1 MAILNLG
8 NSNSAFSGSFS
19 GSFKGDGSGLT
30 NILNA
35 QTASFVTLAQ
45 TASFVTLAQ
54 TASFVATAQ
63 TASYIE
69 ASNIDGTITSA
80 SYALSASYAVSAS
93 FEIIKEVS
101 SSYADTASYV
111 ENAQTASYVTL
122 AQTASFVTTAQTASY
137 VLNAQTASFVT
148 TAQTASYVLNAQTAS
163 FVTTAQTASYVL
175 NAVSSSYALS
185 SSFAL
190 TASHALNTTNA
201 KYLVYQTGSGTDSIK
216 PVAGSNT
223 ASGPYASI
231 GGGCSNILRNSGSFI
246 GGGKNNEICNGGFN
260 NNCGKYGTIGGGLSN
275 TNNSYAGT
283 IAGGN
288 LNTVSNA
295 YATVAGGKSNCAAS
309 RGVVAG
315 GTDNNASG
323 NTSGILGGRNNTANA
338 NCSFIIGSSIS
349 STVSNHTHVNNLTT
363 AGNITGS
370 NISAS
375 GYISASSF
383 NATPNVVNQLTASH
397 ALTASYAL
405 GADGFPFSGNA
416 VITGSL
422 LVSGSFVNFIDAP
435 LTASIISASGG
446 ITGSLLGTASTASY
460 VEIAQTASYVTTA
473 QTASFVLNAISSSY
487 ALTASYA
494 VSASHEIIKE
504 ISSSYADTASYVE
517 TAQTAS
523 YVLNAQTASF
533 VTLAQTAS
541 YVETAQTASYVLN
554 ANNATDLVV
563 QVKNTQTST
572 ILKGQVLHSVGVTGE
587 VIDVITASN
596 DSATS
601 MPGFAVANQD
611 INSNAAGQAIISGK
625 IKNIDTSGLTAG
637 SNVYVNLNGDYTGTK
652 PTGSSL
658 IQNIGVVGKVNATE
672 GELIILGA
680 GRSNDVPNISP
691 GYIWIG
697 NSDSVATP
705 TATSSIQNV
714 VSSSYASTASY
725 VETAQTASYVTLAQT
740 ASYVTTAQT
749 ASYVLNAV
757 SSSYALTA
765 SYAVSASHE
774 IIKEISSSYADTASY
789 VETSQTASYILTS
802 NIDQPF
808 TDITASGNISASG
821 IINGL
826 SGSFKSLDVFVNLP
840 ITTGSKFRVGRMDSQ
855 FIGFGVSDYDNIILA
870 KQDTD
875 SNLPHNFILD
885 RDFEGTGANN
895 FKIQKNGIDQFV
907 IDTSGN
913 ITASGDI
920 SASGYISASEFVGLI
935 TTAQTASYIL
945 ASNIDQPFTNITASG
960 NISASGGNIFGNVF
974 NADTYVI
981 TPNVGRTTTT
991 LVEFGNGSST
1001 HSNED
1006 TDIVLKTQGSGEVIV
1021 DIGGNDV
1028 IKFLQDDI
1036 AIGKPFRGLT
1046 IASGSWGYGDLI
1058 VSGSINAKGPTG
1070 NITASGNISASGDV
1084 ITQKIGIVDG
1094 AGIGFGAN
1102 FASGNEASDVQ
1113 IFTDAAGEINF
1124 VKNSTTV
1131 LAINSG
1137 NNISINPSYFL
1148 DQPLNITNNITAS
1161 GNISASGYISA
1172 SNLGISGSATIDGPL
1187 TLTQANTLSPL
1198 TINNGT
1204 GTEIYFPGTTET
1216 NIKSEGLF
1224 QFKTSNNQGYGFGV
1238 NNVDFKAII
1247 GAEGLATTATTVIA
1261 DTYNGRLILRGN
1273 ASPNQITGSI
1283 AMTGSAGVEAFIS
1296 ASSFNATPGT
1306 INELTASYAM
1316 TASTAESILP
1326 SINFKPVVTHTS
1338 NFTSTSSY
1346 AGHYNI
1352 VGGTL
1357 AITVTTGSTPT
1368 DLTPGMEW
1376 DFFQTS
1382 SGDSFT
1388 FTEGTGVEIIS
1399 RNNQKKLTDL
1409 GSAGTLKYISGQTF
1423 HLIGDLTI

>member
-517 TAQTAS
+517 TA
-523 YVLNAQTASF
+523 
-533 VTLAQTAS
+533 
-541 YVETAQTASYVLN
+541 
-554 ANNATDLVV
+554 
-563 QVKNTQTST
+563 
-572 ILKGQVLHSVGVTGE
+572 
-587 VIDVITASN
+587 
-596 DSATS
+596 
-601 MPGFAVANQD
+601 
-611 INSNAAGQAIISGK
+611 
-625 IKNIDTSGLTAG
+625 
-637 SNVYVNLNGDYTGTK
+637 
-652 PTGSSL
+652 
-658 IQNIGVVGKVNATE
+658 
-672 GELIILGA
+672 
-680 GRSNDVPNISP
+680 
-691 GYIWIG
+691 
-697 NSDSVATP
+697 
-705 TATSSIQNV
+705 
-714 VSSSYASTASY
+714 
-725 VETAQTASYVTLAQT
+725 
-740 ASYVTTAQT
+740 
-749 ASYVLNAV
+749 
-757 SSSYALTA
+757 
-765 SYAVSASHE
+765 
-774 IIKEISSSYADTASY
+774 
-789 VETSQTASYILTS
+789 QTASYILTS